1 MFTLRTHLQHLATD
15 VFDLFDH
22 YHCRWCTACV
32 LVYCLLLHSAMAAA
46 GPSVGGKSTELI
58 CASVKVVHRF
68 SNQQL
73 ITKLRKQSLATLL
86 RTGNSMR
93 ATTST
98 GGSFPDCDNYIA

>member
-1 MFTLRTHLQHLATD
+1 M
-15 VFDLFDH
+15 
-22 YHCRWCTACV
+22 CICE
-32 LVYCLLLHSAMAAA
+32 
-46 GPSVGGKSTELI
+46 GG
-58 CASVKVVHRF
+58 AQV
-68 SNQQL
+68 QQL